1 MTENT
6 TDDVAAAPA
15 RPALWRWR
23 WWWAGL
29 LLGLVLLPGAL
40 GVGFWLGSSGNAG
53 IVEQNQRLQARLTDT
68 LGELETARQRLVV
81 SQAESQVGRQS
92 RDQLREQIRSLR
104 DQIAELREAVT
115 FYKNV
120 MAPAGH
126 HSPLRIQTFE
136 LTPAVGARRFRYRVV
151 LVQPGDKQ
159 RDLSGQVEFRLQGRR
174 DGKSV
179 VMDGGAMLDGGKAPG
194 FRFRY
199 FQELAGGLTLPK
211 GVEPVSLEVIVHPDG
226 QEKGKIHSEIPVPAA
241 TPEAGKIGPDHS

>member
-1 MTENT
+1 MTESM
-6 TDDVAAAPA
+6 TDDVAAAPVRSA
-15 RPALWRWR
+15 VWRWR
-23 WWWAGL
+23 WWWAGSL
-29 LLGLVLLPGAL
+29 LVLVLLPAAL
-40 GVGFWLGSSGNAG
+40 GIGFWLGSSGNADV
-53 IVEQNQRLQARLTDT
+53 VEQNQRLQAQLTNT

-92 RDQLREQIRSLR
+92 RDQLREQIRALR

-120 MAPAGH
+120 MAPAGR

-136 LTPAVGARRFRYRVV
+136 LTPAAGARRFRYRLV

-174 DGKSV
+174 DGKPV
-179 VMDGGAMLDGGKAPG
+179 ALDAGAMLDGGKAPG

-199 FQELAGGLTLPK
+199 FQELAGNLTIPK
-211 GVEPVSLEVIVHPDG
+211 GVEPVSFEVIVHPDG
-226 QEKGKIHSEIPVPAA
+226 QEKGVVHSEIPVPAA
-241 TPEAGKIGPDHS
+241 GNTGADHS